1 MTARRLIRSIAVPV
15 AVLAVLGASCS
26 SASDE
31 SSPLDSDEPL
41 DVAVTQSGE
50 DAAPVPPISASSDP
64 GDTEGATTTA
74 VAAGGAEAVSD
85 FGASEDSRLLTIFYV
100 LSGLGTA
107 DEDTWALSSG
117 PSETAIGEC
126 MSSAG
131 FQYSPGSGGVQLQPS
146 QSMPREEFAARFGF
160 GVTMYALD
168 LIPPVDDPNAEYT
181 LSLSQVEQIVF
192 GDTLKSCL
200 DTAPSGNPDA
210 VLEPG
215 GSAAVSVVSAQFRDV
230 VANDQ
235 RVLGALVDWQECLNS
250 AGFDFENP
258 EALRSSFYDR
268 LVDMSQGEL
277 EALHDEEVI
286 VATANVPCEAPYT
299 EAVRQVVADR
309 FGEFKSLYESALST
323 GATPD
328 ANG

>member
-1 MTARRLIRSIAVPV
+1 MRARRLIRSIAVPV
-15 AVLAVLGASCS
+15 AVLAVLSASCS
-26 SASDE
+26 SERDDSGPANSDG
-31 SSPLDSDEPL
+31 PL
-41 DVAVTQSGE
+41 DVAVTKSG
-50 DAAPVPPISASSDP
+50 DAGTTVPPISATSDP
-64 GDTEGATTTA
+64 GDTEGMTTTA
-74 VAAGGAEAVSD
+74 VAGGGAVSD

-168 LIPPVDDPNAEYT
+168 LIPPVDDPNADYT
-181 LSLSQVEQIVF
+181 SSLSPAEQIAF

-200 DTAPSGNPDA
+200 DAAPSGNPDA

-215 GSAAVSVVSAQFRDV
+215 GSAAVTVVSEQFRDV
-230 VANDQ
+230 VANDE

-258 EALRSSFYDR
+258 DAMRSSFYDR
-268 LVDMSQGEL
+268 MVDMSQGEL